1 MSSRRGRESRLS
13 AFEMRRGIKPLT
25 VIRFILKSPAEV
37 ALAAALDAAALI
49 RHAISQRGTARVVAA
64 TGVSQEEFLALLVVQ
79 PEIPWERV
87 VLFHLD
93 EYLGIPPEHPA
104 SMNRYIQ
111 KRIVKPTAITQTFL
125 LDGTR
130 DQTRA
135 TAAAAIVTAP
145 IDVAFTGIGENG
157 HLAFNEPPA
166 DFSTE
171 DPFIVVDLAE
181 QSRRQQVNERWF
193 NSLEDVPRQAITM
206 SVRQILKARAILC
219 IATGTRKALAV
230 QQCFAADI
238 SPFAPASALQ
248 MHLQAKLY
256 LDSEASALSETDP
269 GAVNEN
275 MF

>member
-1 MSSRRGRESRLS
+1 VTRTL
-13 AFEMRRGIKPLT
+13 LN
-25 VIRFILKSPAEV
+25 SPAEV

-49 RHAISQRGTARVVAA
+49 RHAITQRGAARVVAA
-64 TGVSQEEFLALLVVQ
+64 TGVSQQEFLALLVAQ

-104 SMNRYIQ
+104 SMHRYVQ
-111 KRIVKPTAITQTFL
+111 ERIIGPTGITQAFL
-125 LDGTR
+125 LDGTS

-135 TAAAAIVTAP
+135 MAAAAIVTTP

-166 DFSTE
+166 DFSKE
-171 DPFIVVDLAE
+171 DPFIVVNLAE
-181 QSRRQQVNERWF
+181 QSRQQQVNERWF

-219 IATGTRKALAV
+219 IAIGTRKALAV
-230 QQCFAADI
+230 QRCCAAEI

-248 MHLQAKLY
+248 MHLEAKVY
-256 LDSEASALSETDP
+256 LDSGASTLLGD
-269 GAVNEN
+269 
-275 MF
+275 

>member
-1 MSSRRGRESRLS
+1 VTRTL
-13 AFEMRRGIKPLT
+13 LN
-25 VIRFILKSPAEV
+25 SPAEV

-49 RHAISQRGTARVVAA
+49 RYAITQRGAARVVAA
-64 TGVSQEEFLALLVVQ
+64 TGVSQQEFLALLVAQ

-104 SMNRYIQ
+104 SMHRYVQ
-111 KRIVKPTAITQTFL
+111 ERIIGPTGITQAFL
-125 LDGTR
+125 LDGTS

-135 TAAAAIVTAP
+135 MAAAAIVTTP

-166 DFSTE
+166 DFSSE

-181 QSRRQQVNERWF
+181 QSRQQQVNERWF

-219 IATGTRKALAV
+219 IAIGTRKALAV
-230 QQCFAADI
+230 QRCFAAEI

-248 MHLQAKLY
+248 MHLEAKVY
-256 LDSEASALSETDP
+256 LDSGASTLLGD
-269 GAVNEN
+269 
-275 MF
+275 

>member
-1 MSSRRGRESRLS
+1 VTRTL
-13 AFEMRRGIKPLT
+13 LN
-25 VIRFILKSPAEV
+25 SPAEV

-49 RHAISQRGTARVVAA
+49 RHAITQRGAARVVAA
-64 TGVSQEEFLALLVVQ
+64 TGVSQQEFLALLVAQ

-104 SMNRYIQ
+104 SMHRYVQ
-111 KRIVKPTAITQTFL
+111 ERIIGPTGITQAFL
-125 LDGTR
+125 LDGTS

-135 TAAAAIVTAP
+135 MAAAAIVTTP

-166 DFSTE
+166 DFSSE

-181 QSRRQQVNERWF
+181 QSRQQQVNERWF

-219 IATGTRKALAV
+219 IAIGTRKALAV
-230 QQCFAADI
+230 QRCFAAEI

-248 MHLQAKLY
+248 MHLEAKVY
-256 LDSEASALSETDP
+256 LDSGASTLLGD
-269 GAVNEN
+269 
-275 MF
+275 

>member
-1 MSSRRGRESRLS
+1 
-13 AFEMRRGIKPLT
+13 MRRGIAILT
-25 VIRFILKSPAEV
+25 VKRSILKSPAEV

-49 RHAISQRGTARVVAA
+49 RHAIAQRGAARVVAA
-64 TGVSQEEFLALLVVQ
+64 TGVSQQEFLTLLIAQ
-79 PEIPWERV
+79 PDISWKRV

-104 SMNRYIQ
+104 SMHRYIQ
-111 KRIVKPTAITQTFL
+111 ERIIGPTGITQAFL
-125 LDGTR
+125 LDGTS

-135 TAAAAIVTAP
+135 MAAAAIVTAP

-157 HLAFNEPPA
+157 HIAFNEPPA

-193 NSLEDVPRQAITM
+193 NSLEDVPRQAVTM

-219 IATGTRKALAV
+219 IATGTRKAVAV
-230 QQCFAADI
+230 QRCFAAEI

-248 MHLQAKLY
+248 THPEATGY
-256 LDSEASALSETDP
+256 FDSNAAALLET
-269 GAVNEN
+269 
-275 MF
+275 

>member
-1 MSSRRGRESRLS
+1 
-13 AFEMRRGIKPLT
+13 
-25 VIRFILKSPAEV
+25 
-37 ALAAALDAAALI
+37 LI
-49 RHAISQRGTARVVAA
+49 RHAITQRGAARVVAA
-64 TGVSQEEFLALLVVQ
+64 TGVSQQEFLALLVAQ

-104 SMNRYIQ
+104 SMHRYVQ
-111 KRIVKPTAITQTFL
+111 ERIIGPTGITQAFL
-125 LDGTR
+125 LDGTS

-135 TAAAAIVTAP
+135 MAAAAIVTTP

-166 DFSTE
+166 DFSSE

-181 QSRRQQVNERWF
+181 QSRQQQVNERWF

-219 IATGTRKALAV
+219 IAIGTRKALAV
-230 QQCFAADI
+230 QRCFAAEI

-248 MHLQAKLY
+248 MHLEAKVY
-256 LDSEASALSETDP
+256 LDSGASTLLGD
-269 GAVNEN
+269 
-275 MF
+275 